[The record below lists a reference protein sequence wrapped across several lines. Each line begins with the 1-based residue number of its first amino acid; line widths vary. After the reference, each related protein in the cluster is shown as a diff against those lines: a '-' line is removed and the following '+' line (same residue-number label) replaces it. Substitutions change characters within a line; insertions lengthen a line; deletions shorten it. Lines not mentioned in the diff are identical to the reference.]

1 MAITTWAA
9 TSSGAF
15 LYSGGAVTDL
25 GAFESRAINSGGV
38 VVGATGP
45 FDQAC
50 IYSGGT
56 LTNLV
61 VPGGFPE
68 SHAIALNDNGQVL
81 VSASGSLFGTQY
93 AFLYNSDGTWTSL
106 GSFGAG
112 GMNGAGDVVGATGYM
127 VGSNDAVLYSNGTLA
142 DLNTLIDPSSGW
154 HLSSAAAINDNGW
167 IVGDGVNPSG
177 QQEAFLLIPTT
188 VTPEPSTLVLAC
200 VGIFGITCRLL
211 LRRWR

>member
-1 MAITTWAA
+1 
-9 TSSGAF
+9 
-15 LYSGGAVTDL
+15 
-25 GAFESRAINSGGV
+25 
-38 VVGATGP
+38 
-45 FDQAC
+45 
-50 IYSGGT
+50 
-56 LTNLV
+56 
-61 VPGGFPE
+61 
-68 SHAIALNDNGQVL
+68 
-81 VSASGSLFGTQY
+81 
-93 AFLYNSDGTWTSL
+93 
-106 GSFGAG
+106 
-112 GMNGAGDVVGATGYM
+112 MNGAGDVVGATGYM